1 MENVLINIKNKIFLN
16 AQKEY
21 DKEWL
26 KYYSLEVG
34 DIVKARF
41 NSKSGTS
48 KRSYHSHTICDAE
61 IVLDVDG
68 TLKLKSKKPIKQS
81 KCVSNGR
88 SGRSYRDWW
97 EFYSEIRLT
106 NIESMLKKEE
116 D

>member
-41 NSKSGTS
+41 NSKSVGQ
-48 KRSYHSHTICDAE
+48 Y
-61 IVLDVDG
+61 
-68 TLKLKSKKPIKQS
+68 
-81 KCVSNGR
+81 
-88 SGRSYRDWW
+88 
-97 EFYSEIRLT
+97 
-106 NIESMLKKEE
+106 M
-116 D
+116 